1 MKVIE
6 NLYKD
11 VSFDSDNQLMIVSWN
26 GATANMEVA
35 EFKNESFEVIDVLK
49 KYKPKRLIVDTQN
62 MQFPL
67 TPELQEWS
75 NKEIIEQFI
84 KQGTQKIA
92 TVVSK
97 DLFTQVSIEQ
107 AIEDNE
113 NPVFPETPFTSVED
127 AKKWILA
134 EKVS

>member
-1 MKVIE
+1 
-6 NLYKD
+6 
-11 VSFDSDNQLMIVSWN
+11 
-26 GATANMEVA
+26 
-35 EFKNESFEVIDVLK
+35 VIDILN
-49 KYKPKRLIVDTQN
+49 KYKPKRLIVDTLN

-75 NKEIIEQFI
+75 NKEIIEKFI

-92 TVVSK
+92 TVISK

-107 AIEDNE
+107 AIEDNK

-127 AKKWILA
+127 AKKWILNQ
-134 EKVS
+134 KIN